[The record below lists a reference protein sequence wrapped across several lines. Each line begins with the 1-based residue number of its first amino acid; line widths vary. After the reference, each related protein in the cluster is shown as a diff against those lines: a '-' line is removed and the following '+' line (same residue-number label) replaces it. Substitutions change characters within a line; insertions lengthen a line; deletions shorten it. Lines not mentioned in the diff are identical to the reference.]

1 MMEMELRKDFP
12 KRFAKLIFGLFLF
25 GIAASLTIQAKVGF
39 APWGVFHVG
48 LADKLGFRIGFTNII
63 VGVVVLIL
71 TALLKEKI
79 GLGSI
84 TNMFLVGI
92 FMDLLLYNGVIPPS
106 NGPISGYIMLIS
118 GIIIMGFASYF
129 YISAGFG
136 SGPRDSLMVAIARN
150 TKLSI
155 GASRFV
161 LEASVTAIGYLLGG
175 MVGPGTLI
183 FVILIGPSVHYVFM
197 LFHYAPHRIKH
208 EGLSETLSYLIK
220 KDK

>member
-1 MMEMELRKDFP
+1 MELRKDFP

-25 GIAASLTIQAKVGF
+25 AIAASLTIQAKVGF
-39 APWGVFHVG
+39 APWDVFHVG
-48 LADKLGFRIGFTNII
+48 LAGKLGFRIGFTNII
-63 VGVVVLIL
+63 VGLIVLII

-84 TNMFLVGI
+84 TNMFLVGVL
-92 FMDLLLYNGVIPPS
+92 MDLLLYNGVIPPS
-106 NGPISGYIMLIS
+106 QSHLTGYIMLIS
-118 GIIIMGFASYF
+118 GIIVMGFASYF

-155 GASRFV
+155 GASRFI
-161 LEASVTAIGYLLGG
+161 LEASVTAIGYFLGG
-175 MVGPGTLI
+175 MVGLGTLI

-197 LFHYAPHRIKH
+197 LFHYAPHRVKH
-208 EGLSETLSYLIK
+208 EGLGETLSYLIK